1 VTDDDDLVTSL
12 VGGGG
17 PAAPLFGVD
26 LVVVEGPDK
35 GARVSAAG
43 VTRIGTAA
51 SNNLRLGDPTV
62 SRLHCEMRLRER
74 SVQILDAGST
84 NGTYVEG
91 VRVADAELAAG
102 AVVRVGAT
110 SIRVEAANAPVRIP
124 LSEKTSFG
132 ELLGGGVAMRRV
144 YAVLERLA
152 ATDTTALIMGE
163 TGTGK
168 ELAARGV
175 HAASRR
181 ARGPFV
187 TVDCGAISENL
198 IESELFGHV
207 RGAFSGAQNDR
218 KGLFEEA
225 HGGTI
230 FLDEIAEL
238 PLALQPKLLRALEAR
253 EVRRVGA
260 NTSKPV
266 DVRVLAATHRSL
278 AKSVNEGRFREDLYY
293 RLAIVEVEL
302 PPLRARREDL
312 RVIAERFYARFTGA
326 DDPIPPGLLAEV
338 SSRAWTGNVR
348 ELRNFIER
356 SVTLR
361 TSHEGHAPA
370 PPPAGLSAE
379 AEVPVHLPLK
389 EARVA
394 WMEQFERV
402 YVEALLRRTGGNVTR
417 AAEIAG
423 VNRRSLQRII
433 ASLGGRIAS
442 SLAPAD
448 ADDSDD

>member
-1 VTDDDDLVTSL
+1 MPDDDDLVTSI

-17 PAAPLFGVD
+17 PTAPLLGVD
-26 LVVVEGPDK
+26 LVVIEGPDR
-35 GARVSAAG
+35 GTRASAAG
-43 VTRIGTAA
+43 VTRVGTAA
-51 SNNLRLGDPTV
+51 SNNLRP
-62 SRLHCEMRLRER
+62 RER
-74 SVQILDAGST
+74 SVQITDADST
-84 NGTYVEG
+84 NGTFVEG
-91 VRVADAELAAG
+91 VRIADAELTAG
-102 AVVRVGAT
+102 AVIRVGST
-110 SIRVEAANAPVRIP
+110 SIRVEAANAPVRIA
-124 LSEKTSFG
+124 LSQQNSFG
-132 ELLGGGVAMRRV
+132 ELLGGSVAMRRV

-152 ATDTTALIMGE
+152 ATDTTALIQGE

-181 ARGPFV
+181 SRGPFV
-187 TVDCGAISENL
+187 TVDCGAIAENL

-207 RGAFSGAQNDR
+207 RGAFSGAQTDR

-225 HGGTI
+225 NGGTI

-238 PLALQPKLLRALEAR
+238 PLSLQPKLLRALEAR

-278 AKSVNEGRFREDLYY
+278 AKSVNEARFREDLYY

-312 RVIAERFYARFTGA
+312 RVIAQRFYARFVGSDEA
-326 DDPIPPGLLAEV
+326 IPESLLAEV
-338 SSRAWTGNVR
+338 HARSWSGNVR

-356 SVTLR
+356 SVTLG
-361 TSHEGHAPA
+361 TSRSSGASAPA
-370 PPPAGLSAE
+370 GAGAGE
-379 AEVPVHLPLK
+379 AVELQTEAQVPVHLPLK

-394 WMEQFERV
+394 WMEQFERC

-417 AAEIAG
+417 AAELAG

-433 ASLGGRIAS
+433 ASLGGRIAAS
-442 SLAPAD
+442 IAPSD
-448 ADDSDD
+448 PLDNPDD